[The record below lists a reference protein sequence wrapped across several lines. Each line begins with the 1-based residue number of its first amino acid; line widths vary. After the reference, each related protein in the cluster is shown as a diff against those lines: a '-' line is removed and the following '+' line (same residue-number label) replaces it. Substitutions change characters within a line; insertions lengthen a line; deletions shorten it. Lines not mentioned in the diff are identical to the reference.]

1 MPMHTRNKDL
11 VFTSTEDISKI
22 YVFGKV
28 LGVGSFGKVI
38 AAKMR
43 SNPMK

>member
-1 MPMHTRNKDL
+1 MRTRNKDL

-22 YVFGKV
+22 YILGKV

-43 SNPMK
+43 NNPIK